1 MTPIVSASGV
11 GGGGKPREREGNIG
25 SGYRPLYVIGLASIA
40 LFYAI
45 MLPMQKL
52 VFIMLVL
59 VSWFALPACKRAE
72 PEPPTWQLRG
82 AVLEAQDYPTGLIY
96 YPTEANLT
104 VYDAAGNV
112 LNRSEVSGF
121 YDLTLTGVR
130 PGDRL
135 LLVAEKTYEET
146 VTRNEKWAAVP
157 EQDTTIAAPD
167 LALMPPDLGV
177 LSPGTEFWAS
187 FDGSVIAEAG
197 TLPDSVAR
205 MQALAL
211 DPSRDRAL
219 FPGDFVEESGLR
231 LASAG
236 FLQVRMYDAEGNQVR
251 TGQHAVKLRFKLS
264 KAQEGFLFDL
274 RPGSGAY
281 EVPLYVYDE
290 GKNTWVRAGEGRL
303 VTIDGDPV
311 PESAQEDLM
320 NGTYPDQVFMET
332 DFGVAPS
339 TLSSRALQKSNA
351 TLLEGDVYYTDSL
364 NLDVPLVPCDEIDS
378 EMQGCK
384 ALDGGQG

>member
-1 MTPIVSASGV
+1 MLKFVSLILLS
-11 GGGGKPREREGNIG
+11 
-25 SGYRPLYVIGLASIA
+25 
-40 LFYAI
+40 
-45 MLPMQKL
+45 
-52 VFIMLVL
+52 VL
-59 VSWFALPACKRAE
+59 WFALPACMKDE

-104 VYDAAGNV
+104 VFDAAGNV

-135 LLVAEKTYEET
+135 LLVAEKSYEET
-146 VTRNEKWAAVP
+146 TARNEKWATVP
-157 EQDTTIAAPD
+157 EQGSTIAVPD
-167 LALMPPDLGV
+167 LALLPPGLGA
-177 LSPGTEFWAS
+177 LSPGTDAWTS
-187 FDGSVIAEAG
+187 DDGTVSVAADTI
-197 TLPDSVAR
+197 PDSVASI
-205 MQALAL
+205 QALAL

-219 FPGDFVEESGLR
+219 FPGEFAEESGLK

-290 GKNTWVRAGEGRL
+290 GKSTWVRAGEGRL

-332 DFGVAPS
+332 NYGVAPS
-339 TLSSRALQKSNA
+339 SLSPRALQNGNVG
-351 TLLEGDVYYTDSL
+351 LLEGEYYFVDSI
-364 NLDVPLVPCDEIDS
+364 NCDTPIVPCDEIDS
-378 EMQGCK
+378 ETQGCK
-384 ALDGGQG
+384 ALDGRQG